1 MIVNSEAEIAVKYRG
16 FLSRYFAGHKIGDDE
31 DIFQIGVVN
40 SLFAM
45 QIILFVESE
54 FGITV
59 ESEDMDIANF
69 NTVNALVRFVRAKQS
84 IGAGA

>member
-1 MIVNSEAEIAVKYRG
+1 MVVSSEADVAAKYRD
-16 FLSRYFAGHKIGDDE
+16 FLRRFLGGIEVDGDE
-31 DIFQIGVVN
+31 NIFQSGVVN

-54 FGITV
+54 FGIAV
-59 ESEDMDIANF
+59 ESEDMEIANF
-69 NTVNALVRFVRAKQS
+69 STLNALSRFVRGKQA

>member
-1 MIVNSEAEIAVKYRG
+1 MTVNSEADIAGRYRE
-16 FLSRYFAGHKIGDDE
+16 FLGRFLGGIEVGE
-31 DIFQIGVVN
+31 EENIFQTGVVN

-54 FGITV
+54 FGIAV
-59 ESEDMDIANF
+59 ESEDMEIANF
-69 NTVNALVRFVRAKQS
+69 STVNALARFVRGKQA